1 MPILTQ
7 TIKRRIPGCRCT
19 CLKMKMLSCW
29 RSSNFRNVSLKRH
42 GGKRK
47 RVVNPGVILMP
58 PIFSGGIKLDAL
70 MYGIFVD
77 GFFAKKMHVSKGWC
91 HITNL
96 FLLRIRI
103 PRQKPWKKIYS
114 FQPPTSQANQK
125 IMTPLIESSQSF
137 SGGCFRWGC
146 GCITQEILTPEKYE
160 KTLEIDSLT
169 VSNMLTHKKSLES
182 IQHFLVGRESLL
194 VSEELGHVPYDGNG
208 SPSNL
213 AKEGFLHLQSVTH
226 MDSRWFFF

>member
-1 MPILTQ
+1 MPIFTQ

-96 FLLRIRI
+96 FRLRIRI
-103 PRQKPWKKIYS
+103 PWWNYHGTKSPWNTQNKFGARLFVYS
-114 FQPPTSQANQK
+114 CQPPTSQANQK
-125 IMTPLIESSQSF
+125 IMTPLIESSQSL
-137 SGGCFRWGC
+137 RR
-146 GCITQEILTPEKYE
+146 
-160 KTLEIDSLT
+160 
-169 VSNMLTHKKSLES
+169 
-182 IQHFLVGRESLL
+182 LV
-194 VSEELGHVPYDGNG
+194 
-208 SPSNL
+208 
-213 AKEGFLHLQSVTH
+213 
-226 MDSRWFFF
+226 